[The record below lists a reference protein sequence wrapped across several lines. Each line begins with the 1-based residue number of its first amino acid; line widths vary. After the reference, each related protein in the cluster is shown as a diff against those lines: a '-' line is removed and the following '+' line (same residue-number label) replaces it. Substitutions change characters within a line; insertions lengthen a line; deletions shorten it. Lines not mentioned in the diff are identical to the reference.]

1 MELDDTRGWQAGMSP
16 SALNETNIL
25 YDERLSG
32 RFKRFM
38 MRLWFIGNICL
49 FIWLEYYVFTA
60 QTGNKSGL
68 YYLSMYLFM
77 IFIAIAIIFFLL
89 QLFIIGPVQILSDGI
104 VLPERDIIDL
114 LMKRPTIIL
123 FKDIQQIEI
132 STRYPTKIKIKIN
145 ETRNIFISR
154 QDVSDLQLF
163 LKAIPEQ
170 YKSKLKLQDIS

>member
-1 MELDDTRGWQAGMSP
+1 
-16 SALNETNIL
+16 
-25 YDERLSG
+25 
-32 RFKRFM
+32 
-38 MRLWFIGNICL
+38 
-49 FIWLEYYVFTA
+49 
-60 QTGNKSGL
+60 
-68 YYLSMYLFM
+68 
-77 IFIAIAIIFFLL
+77 LL